1 MIQHSLDSQENGD
14 TNPNDS
20 DRSDDSQDDSL
31 KPALAST
38 LNQNTEMAASVP
50 RGWNWSTF

>member
-1 MIQHSLDSQENGD
+1 MIQHSIDTRKNGGD
-14 TNPNDS
+14 PNDS

-31 KPALAST
+31 KPALSSI
-38 LNQNTEMAASVP
+38 NQNTEIAASVP